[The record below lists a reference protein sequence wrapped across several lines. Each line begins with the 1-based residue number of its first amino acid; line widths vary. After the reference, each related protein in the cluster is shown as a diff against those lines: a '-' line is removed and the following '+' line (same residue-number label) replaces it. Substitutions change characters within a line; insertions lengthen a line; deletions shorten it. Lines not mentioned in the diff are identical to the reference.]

1 MQSAASPRPTRVDRK
16 MKVPSWHLKLPR
28 RAAGISIG
36 GPAIFIRQV
45 VRPRALLLLLRLQL
59 LAGAANWPSACR
71 CPLLFKI
78 GVGQAVTPPGAGHC
92 VPEAGMKAPTESVD
106 AWHAQARCARGAARC
121 DFVDADREALT
132 AVEQHLN
139 TLDASDR
146 STLQCGSAAEYL
158 SAAQGGWDIVFV
170 DPPFEAQ
177 LGESTLQQIATAGC
191 LSNNN
196 RVYYETSLSNPE
208 PIPEMLYEVVREKT
222 AGDVRYQLLT
232 LRRA

>member
-1 MQSAASPRPTRVDRK
+1 MRRAPKKVASQLRIIGGMWRGRKLRFPDRPGLRPTGDRVRETLFNWLE
-16 MKVPSWHLKLPR
+16 PE
-28 RAAGISIG
+28 
-36 GPAIFIRQV
+36 
-45 VRPRALLLLLRLQL
+45 
-59 LAGAANWPSACR
+59 LAGAYC
-71 CPLLFKI
+71 LDLFA
-78 GVGQAVTPPGAGHC
+78 GSGALGI
-92 VPEAGMKAPTESVD
+92 EALS
-106 AWHAQARCARGAARC
+106 RGAARC

-139 TLDASDR
+139 MLDASDR

>member
-1 MQSAASPRPTRVDRK
+1 MRRAPKTVASQLRIIGGMWRGRKLRFPDRPGLRPTGDRVRETLFNWLE
-16 MKVPSWHLKLPR
+16 PE
-28 RAAGISIG
+28 
-36 GPAIFIRQV
+36 
-45 VRPRALLLLLRLQL
+45 
-59 LAGAANWPSACR
+59 LAGAHC
-71 CPLLFKI
+71 LDLFA
-78 GVGQAVTPPGAGHC
+78 GSGALGI
-92 VPEAGMKAPTESVD
+92 EALS
-106 AWHAQARCARGAARC
+106 RGAARC

>member
-1 MQSAASPRPTRVDRK
+1 MLTVKHLPLWNSTSTRLVPATAAP
-16 MKVPSWHLKLPR
+16 
-28 RAAGISIG
+28 
-36 GPAIFIRQV
+36 
-45 VRPRALLLLLRLQL
+45 LRF
-59 LAGAANWPSACR
+59 G
-71 CPLLFKI
+71 
-78 GVGQAVTPPGAGHC
+78 T
-92 VPEAGMKAPTESVD
+92 
-106 AWHAQARCARGAARC
+106 
-121 DFVDADREALT
+121 
-132 AVEQHLN
+132 
-139 TLDASDR
+139 
-146 STLQCGSAAEYL
+146 AAEYL

-191 LSNNN
+191 LMHNN

>member
-1 MQSAASPRPTRVDRK
+1 MRRAPKKVASQLRIIGGVWRGRKLRFPDRPGLRPTGDRVRETLFNWLE
-16 MKVPSWHLKLPR
+16 PE
-28 RAAGISIG
+28 
-36 GPAIFIRQV
+36 
-45 VRPRALLLLLRLQL
+45 
-59 LAGAANWPSACR
+59 LAGAHC
-71 CPLLFKI
+71 LDLFA
-78 GVGQAVTPPGAGHC
+78 GSGALGI
-92 VPEAGMKAPTESVD
+92 EALS
-106 AWHAQARCARGAARC
+106 RGAARC

-146 STLQCGSAAEYL
+146 STLRCGTAAEYL

-177 LGESTLQQIATAGC
+177 LGESTLRQIATAGC

>member
-1 MQSAASPRPTRVDRK
+1 MRRAPKKVGSQLRIIGGMWRGRKLRFPDRPGLRPTGDRVRETLFNWLE
-16 MKVPSWHLKLPR
+16 PE
-28 RAAGISIG
+28 
-36 GPAIFIRQV
+36 
-45 VRPRALLLLLRLQL
+45 
-59 LAGAANWPSACR
+59 LAGAYC
-71 CPLLFKI
+71 LDLFA
-78 GVGQAVTPPGAGHC
+78 GSGALGI
-92 VPEAGMKAPTESVD
+92 EALS
-106 AWHAQARCARGAARC
+106 RGAARC

>member
-1 MQSAASPRPTRVDRK
+1 MRRAPKKVASQLRIIGGMWRGRKLRFPDRPGLRPTGDRVRETLFNWLE
-16 MKVPSWHLKLPR
+16 PE
-28 RAAGISIG
+28 
-36 GPAIFIRQV
+36 
-45 VRPRALLLLLRLQL
+45 
-59 LAGAANWPSACR
+59 LAGAYC
-71 CPLLFKI
+71 LDLFA
-78 GVGQAVTPPGAGHC
+78 GSGALGI
-92 VPEAGMKAPTESVD
+92 EALS
-106 AWHAQARCARGAARC
+106 RGAARC

>member
-1 MQSAASPRPTRVDRK
+1 MRRAPKKVASQLRIIGGMWRGRKLRFPDRPGLRPTGDRVRETLFNWLE
-16 MKVPSWHLKLPR
+16 PE
-28 RAAGISIG
+28 
-36 GPAIFIRQV
+36 
-45 VRPRALLLLLRLQL
+45 
-59 LAGAANWPSACR
+59 LAGAYC
-71 CPLLFKI
+71 LDLFA
-78 GVGQAVTPPGAGHC
+78 GSGALGI
-92 VPEAGMKAPTESVD
+92 EALS
-106 AWHAQARCARGAARC
+106 RGAARC

-158 SAAQGGWDIVFV
+158 SAAQGSWDIVFV

>member
-1 MQSAASPRPTRVDRK
+1 MRRAPKKAASQLRIIGGMWRGRKLRFPDRPGLRPTGDRVRETLFNWLE
-16 MKVPSWHLKLPR
+16 PE
-28 RAAGISIG
+28 
-36 GPAIFIRQV
+36 
-45 VRPRALLLLLRLQL
+45 
-59 LAGAANWPSACR
+59 LAGAHC
-71 CPLLFKI
+71 LDLFA
-78 GVGQAVTPPGAGHC
+78 GSGALGI
-92 VPEAGMKAPTESVD
+92 EALS
-106 AWHAQARCARGAARC
+106 RGAARC

>member
-1 MQSAASPRPTRVDRK
+1 MRRATKKVASQLRIIGGMWRGRKLRFPDRPGLRPTGDRVRETLFNWLE
-16 MKVPSWHLKLPR
+16 PE
-28 RAAGISIG
+28 
-36 GPAIFIRQV
+36 
-45 VRPRALLLLLRLQL
+45 
-59 LAGAANWPSACR
+59 LAGAYC
-71 CPLLFKI
+71 LDLFA
-78 GVGQAVTPPGAGHC
+78 GSGALGI
-92 VPEAGMKAPTESVD
+92 EALS
-106 AWHAQARCARGAARC
+106 RGAARC

>member
-1 MQSAASPRPTRVDRK
+1 MRRAPKKVASQLRIIGGMWRGRKLRFPDRPGLRPTGDRVRETLFNWLE
-16 MKVPSWHLKLPR
+16 PE
-28 RAAGISIG
+28 
-36 GPAIFIRQV
+36 
-45 VRPRALLLLLRLQL
+45 
-59 LAGAANWPSACR
+59 LAGAYC
-71 CPLLFKI
+71 LDLFA
-78 GVGQAVTPPGAGHC
+78 GSGALGI
-92 VPEAGMKAPTESVD
+92 EALS
-106 AWHAQARCARGAARC
+106 RGAARC

-139 TLDASDR
+139 MLNASDR